1 MSYLTDR
8 KRAIGLGSAKS
19 GTQHHWHMMV
29 SSVALTGLIPLF
41 VFTFGYALGMPY
53 ADAAAYYARP
63 FPAIVG
69 ILTLLVGFLHFKGG
83 VQTLIEDYVH
93 GFSRKALIIGS
104 ICLSYA
110 AAAAGVFA
118 IVRIAL

>member
-1 MSYLTDR
+1 MGFLTDR
-8 KRAIGLGSAKS
+8 KRAAGMGSAKS
-19 GTQHHWHMMV
+19 GVHHHWQMIV
-29 SSVALTGLIPLF
+29 SSVALLLLIPLF
-41 VFTFGYALGMPY
+41 VFTYGAALGMSY
-53 ADAAAYYARP
+53 DDAAAYYARP

-93 GFSRKALIIGS
+93 GLNKKILIIGS